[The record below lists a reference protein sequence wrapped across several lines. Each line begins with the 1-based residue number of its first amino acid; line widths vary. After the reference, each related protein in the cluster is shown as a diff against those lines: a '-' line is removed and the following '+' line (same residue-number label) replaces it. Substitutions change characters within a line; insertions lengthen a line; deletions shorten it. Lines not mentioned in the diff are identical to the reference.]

1 MIVGIGIIL
10 SVLSSSVLAAAIP
23 NYDSHGLLLVRRAG
37 SPNNKAV
44 LWKRNNEE
52 QTGPVPLK
60 LESGAGAGAQTS
72 TSISESNPDYSS
84 GNRGLSKLGKFYMSF
99 KKSWNTQK
107 HKVLQ
112 WRDKNKIKN
121 AAKKLTRVVAGEEAK
136 NFITDIEKF
145 LHTTLEGARMA
156 FKSYD
161 NPDIVPFFLSVPK
174 GNTQKSLTQKM
185 TGIQN
190 TTKQEVKK
198 YLGDVTRGIGDITKN
213 PQGVIIEMEKI
224 TGSISAMCIALT
236 LVSGLSYKVLVPK
249 VGREGNEKHIENTK
263 TYLIKLRGYRDDAF
277 KSFDSIKAMLDS
289 GKVTF
294 KRKTPSRFSN
304 FKSGVKKR
312 LGIKKKSSTG
322 VPPNLESPN
331 QDTSYQGESNQ
342 GPPDQQAPDQKGIR
356 PTPAPRLS
364 KLIGPETRV

>member
-1 MIVGIGIIL
+1 MV
-10 SVLSSSVLAAAIP
+10 
-23 NYDSHGLLLVRRAG
+23 LLLVRRTG
-37 SPNNKAV
+37 SPDNKGV

-60 LESGAGAGAQTS
+60 LESGAGALQTS
-72 TSISESNPDYSS
+72 TSISE
-84 GNRGLSKLGKFYMSF
+84 
-99 KKSWNTQK
+99 
-107 HKVLQ
+107 
-112 WRDKNKIKN
+112 I
-121 AAKKLTRVVAGEEAK
+121 AGEEAK

>member
-60 LESGAGAGAQTS
+60 LESGAGAQTS

-84 GNRGLSKLGKFYMSF
+84 GNRGSSKLGKFYMSF